1 MSRATK
7 PYAQLKGLDAL
18 FGGDASSTPVKPTEV
33 KLSSIRLTFSFA
45 PNQAPLRHQYDREE
59 IQGWVDSDLR
69 PNGIHTPILL
79 RPHPVEPEL
88 FELIDGM
95 TRYIAATEFLGCET
109 ISAVVKDLTDEQAF
123 KVAAS
128 STANRKKF
136 TPLEYLDH
144 ALFLLSG
151 EFQLATDDVCK
162 LLYRLNNQSKKDN
175 HIDMV
180 KSEEEAESKEFERV
194 EGVFAFLG
202 QTTWKSFVSNYL
214 PVLKL
219 PPELLA
225 AVRKGDLEYSKA
237 ISLSR
242 VKDAQDQAQLLEQV
256 TTEGLSSSELKE
268 RVALS
273 KDQKEP
279 VPEIRKR
286 LDAAV
291 KGVKKGKIWNDPS
304 KSQQLNRLIDQIEAL
319 LG

>member
-7 PYAQLKGLDAL
+7 PYSQLKGLDAL
-18 FGGDASSTPVKPTEV
+18 FGEDVSSPSVKPTEV
-33 KLSSIRLTFSFA
+33 KLSSIQLTFSFA
-45 PNQAPLRHQYDREE
+45 PNQAPLRHQYDRRE
-59 IQGWVDSDLR
+59 IENWVDSDLR
-69 PNGIHTPILL
+69 HNGIHTPILL
-79 RPHPVEPEL
+79 RPHPLTPGF

-95 TRYIAATEFLGCET
+95 TRYIAATEFLGYEA
-109 ISAVVKDLTDEQAF
+109 ISAVVMDLTDEQAYR
-123 KVAAS
+123 VATS

-144 ALFLLSG
+144 ALFLLSQ
-151 EFQLATDDVCK
+151 EFQLATDDVCR
-162 LLYRLNNQSKKDN
+162 LLYRLNNQSKKAN

-180 KSEEEAESKEFERV
+180 KSEEEAESNEFGRV

-202 QTTWKSFVSNYL
+202 QTTWRSFVSNYL

-242 VKDAQDQAQLLEQV
+242 VKDAQDQAQLLEQA

-279 VPEIRKR
+279 IPEIRKR

-319 LG
+319 VN